1 MGYTLTI
8 MTFKSVMA
16 ALTAAFLLAGAYLPA
31 AAEIPTA
38 SAEIPAAAAEIP
50 TAPANLATE
59 DVAKIRN
66 IIIGQIDAFKADDA
80 EKAFSFAAPNIRKI
94 FQTPEIFLHMVRK
107 SYQAVY
113 RPQSFEF
120 RPMQRID
127 GNIVQP
133 LTLVGPSG
141 VAETALYVM
150 EPQPDGSWKIGACI
164 MAREPGDDT

>member
-66 IIIGQIDAFKADDA
+66 IIIGQTDT
-80 EKAFSFAAPNIRKI
+80 I
-94 FQTPEIFLHMVRK
+94 F
-107 SYQAVY
+107 
-113 RPQSFEF
+113 
-120 RPMQRID
+120 
-127 GNIVQP
+127 N
-133 LTLVGPSG
+133 
-141 VAETALYVM
+141 
-150 EPQPDGSWKIGACI
+150 
-164 MAREPGDDT
+164 